1 MAYHYCTKQLAGAL
15 DTLQKSEAPDAG
27 KVRELAREL
36 EAHAAEDKR
45 LDMYVR
51 LLMRGRVSRTMLAL
65 SEFDKQQSAR
75 WAFKALRATAEK
87 LVYSSKNV
95 LASEWESLKRNAGEP
110 IYDFMARVI
119 DLKSRLETH

>member
-1 MAYHYCTKQLAGAL
+1 MLRMISSSSNKGIGRSSSITFERYASPLDLTTCSRMAYHYCTKQLAGAL

-51 LLMRGRVSRTMLAL
+51 LLMRGRVSRTIMDHHA
-65 SEFDKQQSAR
+65 
-75 WAFKALRATAEK
+75 
-87 LVYSSKNV
+87 
-95 LASEWESLKRNAGEP
+95 
-110 IYDFMARVI
+110 
-119 DLKSRLETH
+119 